1 MKKGIDTKKKV
12 WYNKITIRV
21 ATNAEKERKT
31 KMTTRDFLNAVISTS
46 SDNAVIDEAKTRL
59 AEMNDKNTA
68 RKVKSLEEDA
78 PLFDAIGK
86 VLSSTPKTS
95 TQIANE
101 VGISGP
107 KAIALLKKMEGIT
120 IGETVVN
127 KRVVKTYAVMA

>member
-1 MKKGIDTKKKV
+1 
-12 WYNKITIRV
+12 
-21 ATNAEKERKT
+21 
-31 KMTTRDFLNAVISTS
+31 MTTRDFLNAVISSS
-46 SDNAVIDEAKTRL
+46 SDDAVVVEAKTRL

-86 VLSSTPKTS
+86 VLTSTPQTS
-95 TQIANE
+95 TQIANK

-107 KAIALLKKMEGIT
+107 KAVALLKKMEGVT
-120 IGETVVN
+120 VGETVVN